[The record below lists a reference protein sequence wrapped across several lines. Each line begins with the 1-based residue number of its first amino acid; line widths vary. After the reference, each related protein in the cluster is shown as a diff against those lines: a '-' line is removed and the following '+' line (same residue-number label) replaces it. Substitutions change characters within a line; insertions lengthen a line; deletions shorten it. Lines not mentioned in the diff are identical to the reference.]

1 MNAEGKV
8 LRCTRLHWRN
18 YDLKKELSAWYG
30 VPIDINNDV
39 NLALIAEQRF
49 GKGQNC
55 GNLVYLHLGEGI
67 GCGILCNGQLVAGH
81 SFMAG
86 EIGRTVLRQSTE
98 DASVSLEE
106 AIGLS
111 CFGSMDAFL
120 CAVSGY
126 TRGRERDVETIQRFI
141 RVLTSAIVFTVG
153 LLNPHRLIL
162 GGVMSEAM
170 PDILEDIREAVTART
185 STPVDIQLASLGG
198 AGLVNREGKI
208 LSSSRRP
215 VVRDGLEKL
224 VESLTEQA
232 RELLKDAAEQPCSMG
247 VGIKGLVDDRHN
259 CLVSSSILG
268 GGQRKNLRELLEETI
283 GLPCVIDNDVN
294 RGSENTCGEVCNM
307 LLSLPGEEGL
317 FSLEAVA
324 SGQGLAEE
332 AARLAPQFPGSVL
345 VKSGKPVCAQDIFS
359 AAREKDRLAERIIEN
374 AIYALTLSTV
384 NMEAVTGAGLYI
396 FGGGVVSDPLI
407 FDRLRDG
414 VPEFCRRYG
423 LRLSMDLR
431 ISSLGAADAGLLG
444 AARLAFTR

>member
-1 MNAEGKV
+1 MIRHMNQQLVLGAVRNKEPVSRAQIAKELQLSRSTVSQIVDSLLQGELIFEAEMEETSGKSGGRPGQMLRYNAVSSYLIGIDLTGEKSTVCVSDLRGRILQKEDFLPAAGAEDISGNIRNLLESAGIPAEKIGRISISLPGSVNAEGKV

-162 GGVMSEAM
+162 GGIMSEAM

-198 AGLVNREGKI
+198 EACLTGTIAFALNR
-208 LSSSRRP
+208 L
-215 VVRDGLEKL
+215 
-224 VESLTEQA
+224 
-232 RELLKDAAEQPCSMG
+232 
-247 VGIKGLVDDRHN
+247 DRN
-259 CLVSSSILG
+259 
-268 GGQRKNLRELLEETI
+268 E
-283 GLPCVIDNDVN
+283 
-294 RGSENTCGEVCNM
+294 
-307 LLSLPGEEGL
+307 
-317 FSLEAVA
+317 
-324 SGQGLAEE
+324 
-332 AARLAPQFPGSVL
+332 
-345 VKSGKPVCAQDIFS
+345 
-359 AAREKDRLAERIIEN
+359 
-374 AIYALTLSTV
+374 
-384 NMEAVTGAGLYI
+384 
-396 FGGGVVSDPLI
+396 
-407 FDRLRDG
+407 
-414 VPEFCRRYG
+414 
-423 LRLSMDLR
+423 
-431 ISSLGAADAGLLG
+431 
-444 AARLAFTR
+444 